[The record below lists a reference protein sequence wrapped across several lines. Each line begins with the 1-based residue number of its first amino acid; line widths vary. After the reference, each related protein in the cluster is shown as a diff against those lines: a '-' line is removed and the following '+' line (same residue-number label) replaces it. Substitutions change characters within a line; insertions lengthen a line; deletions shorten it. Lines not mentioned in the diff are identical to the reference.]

1 MFPAPRV
8 LPIGAGLAV
17 NGNKLTDHNRSPI
30 SLSPER
36 LENRVRMAN
45 GTMRNFVIATKR
57 KIKTSWDL
65 VPAID
70 ARTVDGFWGALSMQT
85 FYNSTFGEFTLRV
98 TYGPNTHEDILVMFN
113 SFDCT
118 LRKRSKYADLYNV
131 DITFEEV

>member
-8 LPIGAGLAV
+8 LAIGAGLAI
-17 NGNKLTDHNRSPI
+17 NGSKLTDHNRSPI

-36 LENRVRMAN
+36 LENRKRMAN

-70 ARTVDGFWGALSMQT
+70 GRTVDGFWGALSMQN
-85 FYNSTFGEFTLRV
+85 FYNNTFGEFTLRV
-98 TYGPNTHEDILVMFN
+98 TFGTNSHEDILVMFN
-113 SFDCT
+113 SFDCV